1 MFGSF
6 GQFAA
11 TTQFYLYG
19 KSRCTRTGWEKAY
32 KAYPKPDLLENPE
45 LNLTNKVYM
54 ITGAN
59 AGIGR
64 EISTFTALKGATVYM
79 ICRNPERA
87 EAARVAIVEQSKN
100 EKVHILLGD
109 CGLEADIRRMWNEFR
124 EMQTR
129 LYPDLPLRLDALV
142 CNAGALLNHKT
153 LTTEGVEVTFATHLL
168 FGTHLLGQLAIPLL
182 KNTPQARFIA
192 VSSGG
197 MYNTKFPSWDVAT
210 ATGPTAYDGQYA
222 YAYAKRGQVLL
233 CERWAEE
240 YRDVK
245 FVSCHPGWTQT
256 EAVDA
261 AYGESKKYLEPLR
274 STWQGA
280 EGIIWLAIAPVD
292 QIQSGGFYLDRAPQV
307 KHIAGPFFTEG
318 SYTKNTP
325 EEVAEMMRNL
335 AIWSVADQRPTA
347 ERIAVEV
354 AKKLPLTAMSR
365 EIDINAFM
373 GDWHVLG
380 NIPTYPEMGA
390 ANGIEHY
397 DFVSDTKGTGLIKV
411 KFTFVPK
418 GSKSLSE
425 AQMCAT
431 ISNAPINTQWAL
443 DPKILGIRLPLGL
456 TYQIL
461 DLTDQYTIVGVPDR
475 SYLWI
480 MTRAHPSY
488 DANYKPALEF
498 YNLDLDDP
506 SKNYTEM
513 ESTVEP
519 WEREVMVEALRKV
532 RDLGYDTKKV
542 MRVPWIDLEA
552 GETVTTTSTA
562 TASAAAKK

>member
-32 KAYPKPDLLENPE
+32 KAYPKPDLLEDPN
-45 LNLTNKVYM
+45 LNLSGKVFM

-64 EISTFTALKGATVYM
+64 EISTYAALKGATVYM
-79 ICRNPERA
+79 VCRNPERA
-87 EAARVAIVEQSKN
+87 EAARSAIIEQSKN
-100 EKVHILLGD
+100 EKVHLLLGD
-109 CGLEADIRRMWNEFR
+109 CGLETDIRRMWDEFAATH
-124 EMQTR
+124 TR
-129 LYPDLPLRLDALV
+129 LYPDIPLRLDALV

-153 LTTEGVEVTFATHLL
+153 LTSEGVEVTFATHLL
-168 FGTHLLGQLAIPLL
+168 FGTYLVGELAMPLL
-182 KNTPQARFIA
+182 KNTPQSRLIV

-197 MYNTKFPSWDVAT
+197 MYNTKFPAWDVAT

-233 CERWAEE
+233 CEQWAEQHRE
-240 YRDVK
+240 VK
-245 FVSCHPGWTQT
+245 VMSCHPGWTQT

-274 STWQGA
+274 TTWQGA
-280 EGIIWLAIAPVD
+280 EGIIWLTVATAE
-292 QIQSGGFYLDRAPQV
+292 QLQSGAFYLDRSPQV

-325 EEVAEMMRNL
+325 QEVAEMMRNL
-335 AIWSVADQRPTA
+335 QIWSNASQRPSA
-347 ERIAVEV
+347 EEIAIEV
-354 AKKLPLTAMSR
+354 AKKLPLTAMNTPV
-365 EIDINAFM
+365 DINGFM
-373 GDWHVLG
+373 GDWYVLA
-380 NIPTYPEMGA
+380 NIPTYPEIGA

-397 DFVSDTKGTGLIKV
+397 DFHPDAKGGLIKV

-418 GSKSLSE
+418 GAKSISE
-425 AQMCAT
+425 AQMRAT

-443 DPKILGIRLPLGL
+443 DPKIFGIRLPLGL

-461 DLTDQYTIVGVPDR
+461 DLTEQYTIIGVPDR

-480 MTRAHPSY
+480 MTRNRPAFDS
-488 DANYKPALEF
+488 NYKTALEF

-506 SKNYTEM
+506 SKNYM
-513 ESTVEP
+513 ADMKSSIEP
-519 WEREVMVEALRKV
+519 WEREAIVSSLRKA
-532 RDLGYDTKKV
+532 RDLGYDVSKV

-552 GETVTTTSTA
+552 GETAVT
-562 TASAAAKK
+562 AAGGKK